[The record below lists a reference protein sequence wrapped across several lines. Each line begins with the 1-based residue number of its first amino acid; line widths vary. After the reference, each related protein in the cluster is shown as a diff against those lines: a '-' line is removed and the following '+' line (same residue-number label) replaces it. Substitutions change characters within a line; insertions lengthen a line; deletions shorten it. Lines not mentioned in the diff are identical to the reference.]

1 MRLSLKISVFTAI
14 GILVVLSADG
24 YVRGQRE
31 LRRLRN
37 DIERDHRTLG
47 RILAAAATVTV
58 ERAGPKHA
66 MQLLEDVNFREN
78 GIDLRWQPLEK
89 PAPSKVTSTVDVDPV
104 DQARRLV
111 TRIPLA
117 LGTPGQLV
125 LTESLASTDSYV
137 TSTILATL
145 GTSVLLI
152 ALSTL
157 IIFGVGWWLLGTPLR
172 SVVAQARAIGGGDLH
187 AQLVLRRNDEMGE
200 LAREMNAMSRRL
212 LDAHELA
219 DREAA
224 GRITA
229 LEQLR
234 HAERLTTVGRL
245 ASGIAHELGTPL
257 NVVDARAQMIARGE
271 SSGEGAR
278 QDAEIISEQTR
289 RMTQIIQQLLDFAR
303 PRRAQKVRHDLA
315 AIVRTTLDLLRHL
328 ATRHNVV
335 LRFTGQND
343 VFAAVDVSHMQHL
356 AMNLLVNAIQAQPN
370 GGEVRI
376 SVFQGHGVSVRPDLE
391 GVAAVSLVVED
402 DGTGMAPDVRA
413 RMFEPFFTTKDV
425 GQGTGLGLAIVYGI
439 VEEHAGSIDVHSA
452 PGEGTRITVVLP
464 EGRDNA

>member
-1 MRLSLKISVFTAI
+1 MRLSLKISAFTAV

-31 LRRLRN
+31 LSRLRN

-47 RILAAAATVTV
+47 RILAVAATVTV
-58 ERAGPKHA
+58 ERAGPKGA
-66 MQLLEDVNFREN
+66 MQLLEGVNFRESGLDIRWHALEQQRGKAVTS
-78 GIDLRWQPLEK
+78 GIDTD
-89 PAPSKVTSTVDVDPV
+89 PA
-104 DQARRLV
+104 DQTHRLV
-111 TRIPLA
+111 TRIPLP
-117 LGTPGQLV
+117 LGTPGELV
-125 LTESLASTDSYV
+125 LTESLASADSYV

-152 ALSTL
+152 ALSTV

-172 SVVAQARAIGGGDLH
+172 LVVAQARAIGGGDLH
-187 AQLVLRRNDEMGE
+187 AQLVLQRNDEMGE

-234 HAERLTTVGRL
+234 HVERLTTVGKL

-278 QDAEIISEQTR
+278 QDATIISEQAR

-315 AIVRTTLDLLRHL
+315 AIIRTTMDLLRHL
-328 ATRHNVV
+328 ATRHHVA
-335 LRFTGQND
+335 LRSTGHSE
-343 VFAAVDVSHMQHL
+343 VFAAVDVSQMQHL
-356 AMNLLVNAIQAQPN
+356 AINLLVNAIQAQPN
-370 GGEVRI
+370 GGEVRVG
-376 SVFQGHGVSVRPDLE
+376 VFPGHGVSVRPELE

-402 DGTGMAPDVRA
+402 DGVGMASEVRA

-439 VEEHAGSIDVHSA
+439 VEEHAGSIDVQSTEGA
-452 PGEGTRITVVLP
+452 GTRITVVLP

>member
-1 MRLSLKISVFTAI
+1 
-14 GILVVLSADG
+14 
-24 YVRGQRE
+24 
-31 LRRLRN
+31 
-37 DIERDHRTLG
+37 
-47 RILAAAATVTV
+47 
-58 ERAGPKHA
+58 
-66 MQLLEDVNFREN
+66 
-78 GIDLRWQPLEK
+78 
-89 PAPSKVTSTVDVDPV
+89 
-104 DQARRLV
+104 
-111 TRIPLA
+111 
-117 LGTPGQLV
+117 LV
-125 LTESLASTDSYV
+125 LTESLASSDNYV
-137 TSTILATL
+137 RTTILATL

-157 IIFGVGWWLLGTPLR
+157 IIFGVGWWLLGSPLR
-172 SVVAQARAIGGGDLH
+172 LVVAQARAIGGGDLQ
-187 AQLVLRRNDEMGE
+187 AQLVLRRHDEMGE

-219 DREAA
+219 AREAA
-224 GRITA
+224 GRISA

-271 SSGEGAR
+271 SGGEGAR
-278 QDAEIISEQTR
+278 QDAKIISEQRR

-335 LRFTGQND
+335 LREIGQND
-343 VFAAVDVSHMQHL
+343 VFAAVDVSQMQQL

-376 SVFQGHGVSVRPDLE
+376 AVFPGHGVSVRPELN

-402 DGTGMAPDVRA
+402 DGAGMAPEVRA
-413 RMFEPFFTTKDV
+413 RMFEPFFTTKEV

-439 VEEHAGSIDVHSA
+439 VEEHAGSIDVHSELGA
-452 PGEGTRITVVLP
+452 GTRITVVLP
-464 EGRDNA
+464 EGQDNA

>member
-1 MRLSLKISVFTAI
+1 MRLSLKISAFTAI

-31 LRRLRN
+31 LQRLRHDN
-37 DIERDHRTLG
+37 ARDHRTLG
-47 RILAAAATVTV
+47 RILAAAATVTS
-58 ERAGPKHA
+58 ERVGPNRA
-66 MQLLEDVNFREN
+66 MQLLEDVNFRES
-78 GIDLRWQPLEK
+78 GLDIRWHALPK
-89 PAPSKVTSTVDVDPV
+89 PGPNSVRSGVELNPA
-104 DQARRLV
+104 DQTPNLV

-125 LTESLASTDSYV
+125 LTESLASADNYV
-137 TSTILATL
+137 TSTILSTL
-145 GTSVLLI
+145 GTSVLLV

-157 IIFGVGWWLLGTPLR
+157 IIFGVGWWLLGSPLR
-172 SVVAQARAIGGGDLH
+172 LVVSQARAIGGGDLH
-187 AQLVLRRNDEMGE
+187 ATLVLRRNDEMGE

-219 DREAA
+219 AHEAA
-224 GRITA
+224 GRLTA

-234 HAERLTTVGRL
+234 HAERLTTVGKL

-278 QDAEIISEQTR
+278 QDAAIISEQTR

-303 PRRAQKVRHDLA
+303 PRRAQKMRHDLA
-315 AIVRTTLDLLRHL
+315 AIIRTTLDLLSHL
-328 ATRHNVV
+328 AMRHNVA
-335 LRFTGQND
+335 LRSTGQNG
-343 VFAAVDVSHMQHL
+343 VFAAVDVSQIQHL
-356 AMNLLVNAIQAQPN
+356 AMNLLVNAIQAQPH

-376 SVFQGHGVSVRPDLE
+376 GVFREHAVSVRPELE
-391 GVAAVSLVVED
+391 GVPAVSLIVED
-402 DGTGMAPDVRA
+402 DGMGMAPEVRA
-413 RMFEPFFTTKDV
+413 RMFEPFFTTKEV
-425 GQGTGLGLAIVYGI
+425 GQGTGLGLAIVHGI
-439 VEEHAGSIDVHSA
+439 VEEHAGSIDVQST
-452 PGEGTRITVVLP
+452 PGAGTRITVVLP